1 MLLPEINEDLT
12 EIRNEPAP
20 SLGYKADFD
29 RHRTRGLIDNF
40 EATKQAVILLLA
52 TEQGEHRIYS
62 ADYGLQIMDLV
73 GKPFHYAAN
82 ELQRRIKETLLKD
95 DRITAV
101 HSFKSTH
108 QDDELSMR
116 FTVET
121 IYGSFQ
127 GEKEVMI

>member
-1 MLLPEINEDLT
+1 
-12 EIRNEPAP
+12 
-20 SLGYKADFD
+20 
-29 RHRTRGLIDNF
+29 
-40 EATKQAVILLLA
+40 
-52 TEQGEHRIYS
+52 
-62 ADYGLQIMDLV
+62 MDLV

-108 QDDELSMR
+108 QDDELLMY

-127 GEKEVMI
+127 GEKEVTI